1 MGVLGSWSDVFAKRR
16 RRLMADPCELPVDF
30 PAKSVAVML
39 DFVRGRQSWD
49 REVLSAVWTLVGY
62 GASLGVPPKVVGQVA
77 SGVPGM
83 DPGPLETKVAEALEQ
98 ALSQHEQPEAR
109 MGLIPWVL
117 IVDFAIQVLLKR
129 VFS

>member
-16 RRLMADPCELPVDF
+16 RRLMPDPCELPVEF

-39 DFVRGRQSWD
+39 DFVRGRQGWD
-49 REVLSAVWTLVGY
+49 REVLAAVWTLVGY
-62 GASLGVPPKVVGQVA
+62 GAGLGVPPKVVGQVA
-77 SGVPGM
+77 SGVPGF

-117 IVDFAIQVLLKR
+117 IVDFAIQLLLKR